1 MIKKRGRQTTIEFG
15 TGDINIIP
23 GILIQEKIGILGFRE
38 QKPRK
43 IGLNNGDKAP
53 DSTNAFEILMQFSK
67 TESIDV
73 LIHALNQT
81 KEMMKRREKIID
93 TVERKKECGR

>member
-1 MIKKRGRQTTIEFG
+1 MIKRIDEQTIVNFG

-23 GILIQEKIGILGFRE
+23 GILTDTEIGIVGLRE
-38 QKPRK
+38 QAPRE

-53 DSTNAFEILMQFSK
+53 DNINKFKVILQFDK

-73 LIHALNQT
+73 LIYALNEA
-81 KEMMKRREKIID
+81 KKMMENRNEIIKK
-93 TVERKKECGR
+93 VE

>member
-1 MIKKRGRQTTIEFG
+1 MIKRIDEQTIVNFG

-23 GILIQEKIGILGFRE
+23 GILTDTEIGIVGLRE
-38 QKPRK
+38 QAPRE

-53 DSTNAFEILMQFSK
+53 DNINEFKVILQFTK

-73 LIHALNQT
+73 LIYALNEA
-81 KEMMKRREKIID
+81 KKMMGNRNEIIKK
-93 TVERKKECGR
+93 VEG

>member
-1 MIKKRGRQTTIEFG
+1 MIKRIDEQTIVNFG

-23 GILIQEKIGILGFRE
+23 GILTDTEIGIVGLRE
-38 QKPRK
+38 QAPRE

-53 DSTNAFEILMQFSK
+53 DNINEFKVILQFTK

-73 LIHALNQT
+73 LIYALNEA
-81 KEMMKRREKIID
+81 KKMMENRNEIIKK
-93 TVERKKECGR
+93 VEG